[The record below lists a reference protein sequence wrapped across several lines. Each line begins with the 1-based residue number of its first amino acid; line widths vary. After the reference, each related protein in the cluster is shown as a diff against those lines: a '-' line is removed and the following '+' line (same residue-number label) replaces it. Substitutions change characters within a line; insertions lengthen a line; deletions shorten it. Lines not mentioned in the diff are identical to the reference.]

1 MSFVVERTCTEL
13 ADSAGGSD
21 AALPFDFESK
31 PLSAHRETAAL
42 VLLGDPGSGK
52 STEFDRQ
59 SRAPGAGALM
69 VSARDFITLDPDSH
83 PEWSDRILFIDGL
96 DEMRVGRQD
105 SRLPLDELRNRLD
118 RLRPPGFRISCRE
131 ADWLGQSDRQSL
143 QAVSPDSRITVLSL
157 DELDERQVMAL
168 LRHRHNR
175 TDGQAF
181 ITEARQRGVG
191 GLLVNPLT
199 LGLLAD
205 ALRQGGDWP
214 DSRRRTLEMACRQ
227 IATEHN
233 QEHRVAKSPPPLE
246 STVDAAG
253 YLCAL
258 QLLAGFE
265 GYVAPRSITVP
276 SFMSLTELRASPSRL
291 RREDLEHALATKL
304 FRADREGFV
313 PLHRQVAEFLA
324 GRCLA
329 KLIDDGLPARRV
341 IALLT
346 SPSDERVVTS
356 LRGLSAW
363 LAAHSRRA
371 RPSLIDADPIGVG
384 LYGDLGDLSTAEKEH
399 LLQSL
404 AVFAGDA
411 TLFGHQR
418 RDGRV
423 HGYRD
428 DTAWAFRSLATA
440 DMVPTMR
447 DLLGDVPSGDERLA
461 MLMLEALANAEDPQ
475 SVVDLGEDLEAI
487 LWGESRSA
495 PIRRRALDAY
505 LHVAPSG
512 GGRMRVLRRLL
523 DAVQDGSVPDPDDQV
538 RGILLEVLY
547 PEEVTPSEV
556 WDYARPRNEQFI
568 GRFSRFWSQSL
579 FEASSDE
586 HLAEL
591 LDSLHEDASRHAP
604 VLVRSKMETLPEEL
618 LARCL
623 EANGDHQDPER
634 VHDWLTAAGGSH
646 WRHHRKEEPARRVRA
661 WLEARPHLQKQ
672 VVLTWLRQRDHEDSH
687 GPVSYWFWEA
697 LHGST
702 LPADF
707 GMWCLD
713 QAVQIGDDEP
723 EVSEGL
729 LLEAYRSLH
738 EPSTSV
744 GLTLEEMRDRTR
756 GHPVLARHLDEFCER
771 GAASSSPAEDEFQR
785 EMAERREQWDEE
797 QRRRC
802 EDWASHLREQEDELW
817 ENRFSSQNLATLAN
831 VYLGH
836 VAGVDR
842 HASPRDRISEFIGGD
857 PRLVNAVMAA
867 LQGAASRD
875 DLPEVDQTIS
885 WSLESRHSLLAYPV
899 LASLELLDTED
910 PERLDGLQDEH
921 KRKALAIYY
930 CVPDGAETPLWHARW
945 LQRDAE
951 LVLDVLY
958 RCAVADVRAGKEVP
972 SGLNDL
978 DAVEDHDNRVH
989 DVRLRL
995 LEAFPTRSSNKQ
1007 LPVLDRLLTNVLD
1020 HSDRRVLLALAKR
1033 KQASKSMP
1041 VAQRVRWWATDALIV
1056 QGARMPQLKID
1067 LAESEVRIRHLA
1079 EFLRCVWDRFDRRPS
1094 ILAGIRD
1101 PSTLREL
1108 IEIMGCWFGASQLR
1122 SGRVTLDMEMSD
1134 LIGALIRQLGS
1145 EPGDEAQWALVSL
1158 VDHPGLEDWH
1168 PHLTWALEEQRVIHR
1183 DASYDHPNIEQVQDT
1198 LNDGP
1203 PANAADL
1210 KALLVDRLDDMC
1222 DYLRGGSSDFW
1233 SQFWNEEQHR
1243 MTGPKPEDSCR
1254 DALLTN
1260 LRLRLPDDVDAQREG
1275 SYAAD
1280 ARADIR
1286 ASHGGFNVPVE
1297 IKKDCHR
1304 DLWKAVRGQLMAKYT
1319 TDPATEGNGIY
1330 LILWFADA
1338 DNPVTR
1344 HPGGARPSSPKELRQ
1359 WLEQDLSPEEA
1370 RKISVIVMDVTKPG
1384 TGLHSRSLQP
1394 DPRGAARVT

>member
-13 ADSAGGSD
+13 FDAATAGSD
-21 AALPFDFESK
+21 AARVLACESR
-31 PLSAHRETAAL
+31 PLSAYRSTAAL
-42 VLLGDPGSGK
+42 VLLGDPGAGK
-52 STEFDRQ
+52 STEFDQQ
-59 SRAPGAGALM
+59 SSLPGAGALM

-83 PEWSDRILFIDGL
+83 PDWRDKILFIDGL
-96 DEMRVGRQD
+96 DEMRAGRQD
-105 SRLPLDELRNRLD
+105 SRLPLDEIRNRLEL
-118 RLRPPGFRISCRE
+118 LRPPGFRISCRE
-131 ADWLGQSDRQSL
+131 ADWLGHSDRQSL
-143 QAVSPDSRITVLSL
+143 QAVSPDSRIIVLSL
-157 DELDERQVMAL
+157 DELDDRQVMAL

-175 TDGQAF
+175 TDGKAF
-181 ITEARQRGVG
+181 IAEARQRGVG

-227 IATEHN
+227 VATEHN
-233 QEHRVAKSPPPLE
+233 QEHRVATSPPPLE

-265 GYVAPRSITVP
+265 GYVTPRSITVP
-276 SFMSLTELRASPSRL
+276 SFMSLTELGAPPRRL

-324 GRCLA
+324 GRYLA

-341 IALLT
+341 VALLT

-363 LAAHSRRA
+363 LAAHSHQA
-371 RPSLIDADPIGVG
+371 RPSLIDADPVGVG
-384 LYGDLGDLSTAEKEH
+384 LYGDLGDLSTDEKKQ
-399 LLQSL
+399 LLESL
-404 AVFAGDA
+404 STFAGEA
-411 TLFGHQR
+411 TLLGHQR
-418 RDGRV
+418 RDGRN

-428 DTAWAFRSLATA
+428 DTAWAFRCLATA

-461 MLMLEALANAEDPQ
+461 MLMLEALANADDPQ

-487 LWGESRSA
+487 LRRESRSA

-505 LHVAPSG
+505 LHIVPASDD
-512 GGRMRVLRRLL
+512 RTRVLRRLL
-523 DAVQDGSVPDPDDQV
+523 DAAQDGSVPDPDDQV
-538 RGILLEVLY
+538 RGVLLEVLY

-556 WDYARPRNEQFI
+556 WDYARPRNEDLV
-568 GRFSRFWSQSL
+568 GRFWIFWSQTL
-579 FEASSDE
+579 LDASSDE

-591 LDSLHEDASRHAP
+591 LDSLNEDASRHAP
-604 VLVRSKMETLPEEL
+604 VLVRPSLETLPEEL

-634 VHDWLTAAGGSH
+634 LYGWLTAAGDSH
-646 WRHHRKEEPARRVRA
+646 LRHHRKEEPARRVRA

-672 VVLTWLRQRDHEDSH
+672 VVLTWLRRRDREDPH
-687 GPVSYWFWEA
+687 GPVSYWFCEA

-702 LPADF
+702 LPPDF

-713 QAVQIGDDEP
+713 QAVQIGDDEL

-744 GLTLEEMRDRTR
+744 GLTLEVMRDRTR
-756 GHPVLARHLDEFCER
+756 GHPVLTRHLDEFCER
-771 GAASSSPAEDEFQR
+771 GTASSSPAEDEFQR
-785 EMAERREQWDEE
+785 EMAERRARWDEE
-797 QRRRC
+797 RRRRC

-817 ENRFSSQNLATLAN
+817 ENRFSPQNLATLAN
-831 VYLGH
+831 VYLGF
-836 VAGVDR
+836 VTGVDR

-867 LQGAASRD
+867 LRGAVSRD
-875 DLPEVDQTIS
+875 GLPEVDQTIS
-885 WSLESRHSLLAYPV
+885 WSLESRHSWLAYPV
-899 LASLELLDTED
+899 LAGLKLLDTED

-921 KRKALAIYY
+921 KRKALAVYY
-930 CVPDGAETPLWHARW
+930 CVPHGAETPLWHARW
-945 LQRDAE
+945 HQQDAE

-978 DAVEDHDNRVH
+978 DVVEDHDNRVH
-989 DVRLRL
+989 EVRLRL

-1007 LPVLDRLLTNVLD
+1007 LPVLDRLLTRALD
-1020 HSDRRVLLALAKR
+1020 HPNKAALLALAER

-1056 QGARMPQLKID
+1056 QGTRLPRLKID
-1067 LAESEVRIRHLA
+1067 LAESEVRVRHLA
-1079 EFLRCVWDRFDRRPS
+1079 EFLRHVWDRFDRRHS
-1094 ILAGIRD
+1094 VLTDIRD

-1108 IEIMGCWFGASQLR
+1108 IEILGRWFGAPQLR

-1134 LIGALIRQLGS
+1134 LIGALIGQLGS
-1145 EPGDEAQWALVSL
+1145 GPGDEARRALVSL
-1158 VDHPGLEDWH
+1158 VEHPGLEDWH

-1183 DASYDHPNIEQVQDT
+1183 DASYSHPNIEQVQDT
-1198 LNDGP
+1198 LNNGT
-1203 PANAADL
+1203 PANPADL
-1210 KALLVDRLDDMC
+1210 KALLVDRLSDMC
-1222 DYLRGGSSDFW
+1222 NDLRGGSSDFW

-1243 MTGPKPEDSCR
+1243 LRGSKPEDSCR

-1260 LRLRLPDDVDAQREG
+1260 LRLRLRGATDVHREG

-1280 ARADIR
+1280 TRSDIR
-1286 ASHGGFNVPVE
+1286 ASHNGFNVPIE
-1297 IKKDCHR
+1297 IKKDGHP
-1304 DLWKAVRGQLMAKYT
+1304 DLWRAMRGQLMAKYT
-1319 TDPATEGNGIY
+1319 IDPATEGYGIY
-1330 LILWFADA
+1330 LVLWFADV
-1338 DNPVTR
+1338 DSPVTR
-1344 HPGGARPSSPKELRQ
+1344 HPDGARPRSPDELRR

-1384 TGLHSRSLQP
+1384 TGL
-1394 DPRGAARVT
+1394 A